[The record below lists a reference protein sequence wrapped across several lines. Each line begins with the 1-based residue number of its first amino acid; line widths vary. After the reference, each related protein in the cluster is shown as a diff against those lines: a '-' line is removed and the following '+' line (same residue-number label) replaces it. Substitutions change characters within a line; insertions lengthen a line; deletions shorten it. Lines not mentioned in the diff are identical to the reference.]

1 MANVNSYSNST
12 PVLGT
17 DKFFGSDSLGET
29 KNFSSADVASFVLG
43 SSNGLISTK
52 TGAVTI
58 AVADINTFILYGTS
72 SGVITLPA
80 STDTTVAIGS
90 SFQIQLTV
98 SGSCTIS
105 PGAGVTI
112 NGTATLSSQYQVKT
126 VKRISASI
134 WTIF

>member
-17 DKFFGSDSLGET
+17 DKFFGSDSSGET
-29 KNFSSADVASFVLG
+29 KNFSVSDVASYTLGVSPQVVNKSGIIVL
-43 SSNGLISTK
+43 S
-52 TGAVTI
+52 
-58 AVADINTFILYGTS
+58 VADLNTFILYGPAIGT
-72 SGVITLPA
+72 IELPA
-80 STDTTVAIGS
+80 STDTDFPIGGQ
-90 SFQIQLTV
+90 FQIQLTV

-112 NGTATLSSQYQVKT
+112 NGTATLSSQWQVKT
-126 VKRISASI
+126 VKRVSASV

>member
-1 MANVNSYSNST
+1 MAEISTYSNSA
-12 PVLGT
+12 PVVGT
-17 DKFFGSDSLGET
+17 DKLLGSDALGNT
-29 KNFSSADVASFVLG
+29 KNFSASDLANYVLG
-43 SSNGLISTK
+43 SSNGAVTTK
-52 TGAVTI
+52 TGAITI

-112 NGTATLSSQYQVKT
+112 NGTATLSSQYQTRT
-126 VKRISASI
+126 VKRISSTV